1 MVKNLN
7 NKRVGFAP
15 PVYIGPEYHR
25 GITMPDHTLV
35 RPAEFTPQEV
45 DDFLQKHPQYAAWWS
60 FPAQSEEINLPD
72 EDANK
77 IVDTPFGKMK
87 VSKNLIPPS
96 PVQ

>member
-1 MVKNLN
+1 MSKNLN
-7 NKRVGFAP
+7 NKRVELAP
-15 PVYIGPEYHR
+15 PVYIGPEYHK

-60 FPAQSEEINLPD
+60 FPTQSEEINITD
-72 EDANK
+72 E
-77 IVDTPFGKMK
+77 DTPFGKMK
-87 VSKNLIPPS
+87 VSKNLTPPS